1 MKKRWKLLL
10 LALVSLLVLAGWSQK
25 KVELLSDKKLID
37 LSAAIGNCTLGADDM
52 TPDEGTS
59 ERNPNGQ
66 GAAKP
71 TPKPTPKPT
80 AMPTPMIS
88 VTPKPTITPGATSP
102 HAPTIHPK
110 PTVSIKP
117 RTLDISV
124 RDEQVTYNYV
134 LWPYLDILKERL
146 QRDHDERTSFCLIDD
161 YAEAH
166 VYRRMLE
173 ILNELEAEIGLRY
186 TIK

>member
-1 MKKRWKLLL
+1 MKKRGKLLL
-10 LALVSLLVLAGWSQK
+10 LALVSVLVLAGWSQK

-37 LSAAIGNCTLGADDM
+37 LSAAIGKCTLGADDM

-59 ERNPNGQ
+59 TQNPNGQ
-66 GAAKP
+66 GTAKP
-71 TPKPTPKPT
+71 TAAPTPRIT
-80 AMPTPMIS
+80 
-88 VTPKPTITPGATSP
+88 VTPKPTVTPGASST

-134 LWPYLDILKERL
+134 SWPDLDLLKERL
-146 QRDHDERTSFCLIDD
+146 QKDHDERTSFRLIDD

-166 VYRRMLE
+166 VYRDMLKL
-173 ILNELEAEIGLRY
+173 LNELEAEIGLRY
-186 TIK
+186 VIE